1 MRLDGLYGNEAL
13 KARLSAAF
21 DSGRVAHSYLLC
33 GPDGSGK
40 HTLARSMAAAMQCTG
55 RGELPCGVCT
65 ARRPSR
71 GTVPCTMPPSARLMV
86 SETRVQASRRH
97 YRQRPGA

>member
-65 ARRPSR
+65 ACRKVLSSRSLTLGQTSADSNSPGFFGAARRSHS
-71 GTVPCTMPPSARLMV
+71 TTPP
-86 SETRVQASRRH
+86 
-97 YRQRPGA
+97 

>member
-33 GPDGSGK
+33 GPAGAEHG
-40 HTLARSMAAAMQCTG
+40 
-55 RGELPCGVCT
+55 
-65 ARRPSR
+65 
-71 GTVPCTMPPSARLMV
+71 
-86 SETRVQASRRH
+86 RRH
-97 YRQRPGA
+97 AVYRTR

>member
-40 HTLARSMAAAMQCTG
+40 HTLARS
-55 RGELPCGVCT
+55 
-65 ARRPSR
+65 
-71 GTVPCTMPPSARLMV
+71 
-86 SETRVQASRRH
+86 RRH
-97 YRQRPGA
+97 AVYRTR

>member
-65 ARRPSR
+65 ACRKVLS
-71 GTVPCTMPPSARLMV
+71 G
-86 SETRVQASRRH
+86 Q
-97 YRQRPGA
+97 